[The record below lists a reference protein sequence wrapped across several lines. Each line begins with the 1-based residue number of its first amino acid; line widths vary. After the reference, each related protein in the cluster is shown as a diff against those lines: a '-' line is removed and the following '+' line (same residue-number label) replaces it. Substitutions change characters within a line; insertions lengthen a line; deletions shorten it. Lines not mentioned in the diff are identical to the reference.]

1 MSIEIEN
8 SELKFNEIL
17 AFISQA
23 RDKAFR
29 SVNNELISL
38 YWQIGEYLSAKVEN
52 DGWGKSTV
60 MALSEFISVKEPEV
74 KGFSASNIWRM
85 KQFYEEYRQFPK
97 LAPLVRE
104 LSWTNNLIIFIITL
118 FLNILLDFNFTINGE
133 IYTFG

>member
-1 MSIEIEN
+1 MSKEIEN
-8 SELKFNEIL
+8 TELKFNEIL

-29 SVNNELISL
+29 AVNKELISL
-38 YWQIGEYLSAKVEN
+38 YWQIGEYLSTKVEH

-60 MALSEFISVKEPEV
+60 MALSDFISVKEPEV

-85 KQFYEEYRQFPK
+85 KQFYEEYRPFPK

-104 LSWTNNLIIFIITL
+104 LSWTNNLIIFSKTKSIEQKR
-118 FLNILLDFNFTINGE
+118 IL
-133 IYTFG
+133 Y